1 MGQSIVIE
9 STDTVDDSIIV
20 TMNRSL
26 TSQVGEGY
34 NSQAAADDDEGGSFG
49 ALLAARLFESDESIE
64 RVYVASNTVVL
75 KRPGGWDDESVSS
88 LSSTFEDL
96 FLFYPAV

>member
-9 STDTVDDSIIV
+9 STETVNDTIIV

-34 NSQAAADDDEGGSFG
+34 DSQADADAGDSFG
-49 ALLAARLFESDESIE
+49 AMLARRIFEADDSIE
-64 RVYVASNTVVL
+64 RVYVASNSVVL
-75 KRPGGWDDESVSS
+75 KRPGGWDQASVSS
-88 LSSTFEDL
+88 VSSAIEDL

>member
-1 MGQSIVIE
+1 MGQPIVID
-9 STDTVDDSIIV
+9 STEVVDGSFIV

-34 NSQAAADDDEGGSFG
+34 DSLSAASTGDSFG
-49 ALLAARLFESDESIE
+49 ALLARRLFEADDSIA

-75 KRPGGWDDESVSS
+75 KRSSSIDDETATT
-88 LSSTFEDL
+88 LSSVIEDL
-96 FLFYPAV
+96 LLFYPSV